1 MKKYKILLSFGGNLP
16 SSFGDPM
23 ATIRAAYNKLSS
35 LGCEI
40 LDASGFY
47 RTRAITLDDQ
57 ANVPDFCN
65 SAAVAETRLSPDH
78 LLDLLH
84 EVEGAFGRKRAGR
97 WNARTLDIDLVAYSQ
112 MVLPNANEWFVVA
125 NNPDPAAFVE
135 APMVPHP
142 RMHKRGF
149 VLVPLLEVAPEWCH
163 PLLGSTVRE
172 LHDRLASQGAL
183 GDVSEITAGH
193 FP

>member
-1 MKKYKILLSFGGNLP
+1 M
-16 SSFGDPM
+16 
-23 ATIRAAYNKLSS
+23 
-35 LGCEI
+35 GCEI

-47 RTRAITLDDQ
+47 RTRAITLDGQD
-57 ANVPDFCN
+57 NVPDFCN
-65 SAAVAETRLSPDH
+65 SAAVVETRLSPDQ

-84 EVEGAFGRKRAGR
+84 EIEGAFGRQRTER
-97 WNARTLDIDLVAYSQ
+97 WSARTLDIDLVAYGQ
-112 MVLPNANEWFVVA
+112 MVLPNANEWFGVA
-125 NNPDPAAFVE
+125 NNPDPAAFIE

-163 PLLGSTVRE
+163 PLLGRTVRE
-172 LHDRLASQGAL
+172 LHDRLVSQGEL
-183 GDVSEITAGH
+183 GDVSEITADH